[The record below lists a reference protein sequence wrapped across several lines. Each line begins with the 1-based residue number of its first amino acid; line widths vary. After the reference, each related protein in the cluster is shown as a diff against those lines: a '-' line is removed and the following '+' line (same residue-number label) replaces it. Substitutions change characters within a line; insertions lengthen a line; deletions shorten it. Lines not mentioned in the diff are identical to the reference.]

1 MVTSLFLYKEMKW
14 LLTELAP
21 GLDLHK
27 DILDQMAFTP
37 LIADDLKGME
47 SHLFEETWSLKNG
60 QTK

>member
-37 LIADDLKGME
+37 LIADDLKVIYG
-47 SHLFEETWSLKNG
+47 HLHEETWALRSR
-60 QTK
+60 